1 MNYVLISNE
10 TFFIWLFFDVCAL
23 SEIIIRRREGEDRE
37 AVDRWELGEE
47 DDEEEEE
54 NESHNHDDKDARQ
67 LQEKILIGLKV
78 SKGREEKRQRF
89 VQFIWLAAN
98 EQAMNFQSESYA
110 HSETIVTMW
119 GHWVFLKAKAF
130 RKCWSI
136 CFFCTPMKLSFVNI
150 DKYEILYTALPPVH
164 YTAKHVFPD
173 PQGQY
178 AGYIPGIYRLE

>member
-23 SEIIIRRREGEDRE
+23 SESIIRRREGEDRE

-54 NESHNHDDKDARQ
+54 NESHNHDKDKYARQ
-67 LQEKILIGLKV
+67 LQQKSLIGLKV
-78 SKGREEKRQRF
+78 SKGREAKRQRF
-89 VQFIWLAAN
+89 VQYIWLAAN

-110 HSETIVTMW
+110 HSETIVTTW
-119 GHWVFLKAKAF
+119 GHWVFLKTKAF

-136 CFFCTPMKLSFVNI
+136 CFFCTPIKLSFVNI
-150 DKYEILYTALPPVH
+150 DKYEILYTALPPVY
-164 YTAKHVFPD
+164 YTAKYVVQPV
-173 PQGQY
+173 
-178 AGYIPGIYRLE
+178 GYMSTYLYT